1 MKKRNSH
8 VSNVLTTKDL
18 EQLAAILD
26 EKFKNYSD
34 QMDEH
39 IRDLFK
45 TMKDLERN
53 SLIVEDL
60 EEH

>member
-18 EQLAAILD
+18 EHLTAMLD
-26 EKFKNYSD
+26 EKFKNHSD
-34 QMDEH
+34 RTDEH

-45 TMKDLERN
+45 TMKDLEKN
-53 SLIVEDL
+53 FLIVEDL